1 MCCDMIY
8 IFAGTV
14 CQSMG
19 CEHQILTSLL
29 GL

>member
-8 IFAGTV
+8 IFAGKV
-14 CQSMG
+14 RQSMG
-19 CEHQILTSLL
+19 CEHQVLTSLL